1 VVGFTQEF
9 LKYAA
14 VRFSIYYSNEFD
26 QRVDGVIYGTA
37 AGIGYATMLNVMA
50 VVNSGG
56 IAGTELGAGVI
67 RIVVTTLAQG
77 ALGGLVGYFIARTK
91 FDDEPL
97 WWMPLGLTIAA
108 VINGL
113 FSWLS
118 GEITR
123 APISIDATGL
133 GTGGYNPWP
142 ALVLGTLVAILLF
155 GAVFVLILL
164 IRRANRLTLA
174 GADSDE
180 R

>member
-1 VVGFTQEF
+1 
-9 LKYAA
+9 

-37 AGIGYATMLNVMA
+37 AGVGYATVLNITTVLG
-50 VVNSGG
+50 SGG
-56 IAGTELGAGVI
+56 IMGSELSSGVI
-67 RIVVTTLAQG
+67 RIVVTTLAQA
-77 ALGGLVGYFIARTK
+77 ALGGLLGYFIARTK
-91 FDDEPL
+91 FDDEPV

-113 FSWLS
+113 FTWLS

-123 APISIDATGL
+123 APILIDASGV
-133 GTGGYNPWP
+133 GSGGYNPWP
-142 ALVLGTLVAILLF
+142 ALVLGTVIAIVLF
-155 GAVFVLILL
+155 GLVFML
-164 IRRANRLTLA
+164 IRRANQLTLA